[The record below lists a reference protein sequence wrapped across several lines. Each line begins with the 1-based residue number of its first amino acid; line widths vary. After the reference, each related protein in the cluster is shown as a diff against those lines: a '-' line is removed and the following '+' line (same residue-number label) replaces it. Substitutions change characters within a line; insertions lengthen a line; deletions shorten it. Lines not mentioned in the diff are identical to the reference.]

1 MTVMEL
7 CREYQC
13 DYSSIYRK
21 IKRRRD
27 ILDGHIKKS
36 GSSLELDDYAV
47 DILLPNRVKDREDHR
62 EKIAELQELLNE
74 KSMEC
79 SKWESSCNEKS
90 DKLIEAEREISG
102 LKESLKISENRL
114 ADFEK
119 TNSELSEKVT
129 SLESENSE
137 LRKKRKRF
145 FF

>member
-74 KSMEC
+74 KS
-79 SKWESSCNEKS
+79 

-102 LKESLKISENRL
+102 LKESLKISESRL
-114 ADFEK
+114 AD
-119 TNSELSEKVT
+119 L
-129 SLESENSE
+129 L
-137 LRKKRKRF
+137 LR
-145 FF
+145 